1 MKLLIVGAGGHG
13 QVVAEIARD
22 LGYDQIEFLDDNY
35 KGAIGKLSDIEKYA
49 NEFEFAFVAIGNN
62 VKRSDLLGS
71 LIKRG
76 YRIPI
81 LIHPTAYVS
90 SSATLGDG
98 TVVGPMAVVNSNTTI
113 GVGCIISVAAVVDHN
128 AVIREFAHIDAGA
141 VVKSGGSVD
150 SFTKID
156 AGQVVSGY

>member
-22 LGYDQIEFLDDNY
+22 LGYNHIEFLDDNY

-62 VKRSDLLGS
+62 VKRNA
-71 LIKRG
+71 LIGKLSQCG
-76 YRIPI
+76 YTVPT
-81 LIHPTAYVS
+81 LIHPTAFVS
-90 SSATLGDG
+90 KAATIGKG
-98 TVVGPMAVVNSNTTI
+98 SVVLPMAIINANATV
-113 GVGCIISVAAVVDHN
+113 GVGCIISSAAVIDHN
-128 AVIREFAHIDAGA
+128 TSIGDCAHIDVGA
-141 VVKSGGSVD
+141 IVKSGGVVAD
-150 SFTKID
+150 LTKID